1 MIETNI
7 LNNEQL
13 EFMNAVDKEVRIGNE
28 IVGKIISINEEGIF
42 VSLVGYKTDG
52 VIPMKEITI
61 KENTIEVLTKLN
73 VGDEITAKVIKL
85 KNIDNLVVLSR
96 MEYEKEEAIEVLKK
110 YYNDNVKFK
119 IKIAEVKENGL
130 VGYYSGIRIFIPAS
144 QIDIQFITDR
154 TKFLNTELEIIL
166 IEFKLGRPNRIVG
179 SRRLIKEIEL
189 KKLEENSWRIL
200 EVGQIVSGEVK
211 RFTNFGAFI
220 NINGIDGLV
229 HVSQISWLHVK
240 HPKDYLNIGD
250 IIDVKIIGMNK
261 EQGRLSL
268 SIKEL
273 SPQPWTL
280 AQDKYIEDSI
290 VLGKVVKINDFGA
303 FIELEPGIDGLVHI
317 SKISHNKINSPSD
330 ILNVGDEVKVR
341 ILSVDSKNKRI
352 SLSIKDV

>member
-1 MIETNI
+1 MIEKNI

-13 EFMNAVDKEVRIGNE
+13 EFMNAVDKEVRIGDE

-42 VSLVGYKTDG
+42 VSLVGYMTDG
-52 VIPMKEITI
+52 IIPMREITI
-61 KENTIEVLTKLN
+61 KEDTLEVLNRLN
-73 VGDEITAKVIKL
+73 VGDAITAKVIKL
-85 KNIDNLVVLSR
+85 KNTDNLVVLSR
-96 MEYEKEEAIEVLKK
+96 MEYEKEEAIEILKQ

-154 TKFLNTELEIIL
+154 TKFLNTEVEIIL
-166 IEFKLGRPNRIVG
+166 IEFKLGRPNRIIG
-179 SRRLIKEIEL
+179 SRRLVKEIEL
-189 KKLEENSWRIL
+189 KNLEDNTWNTL
-200 EVGQIVSGEVK
+200 EIGQVVSGEVR

-220 NINGIDGLV
+220 NVNGIDGLV

-250 IIDVKIIGMNK
+250 VIDVKIIDMNR

-268 SIKEL
+268 SIKQL
-273 SPQPWTL
+273 SPEPWSVI
-280 AQDKYIEDSI
+280 QDKYGEDSV

-330 ILNVGDEVKVR
+330 ILNVGDEIKVR
-341 ILSVDSKNKRI
+341 ILSVDSKNKRV